1 MLSVETPFCRTLP
14 ILDYPKQRGAD
25 KTFYIGSKIMLTHCP
40 VSVPTCPPI
49 QLLLTLPDPTHTS
62 ELPVKLLQTNVEVQ
76 KQKFEVKL
84 KVALRSEN
92 D

>member
-1 MLSVETPFCRTLP
+1 MLPVETPFCRTLP
-14 ILDYPKQRGAD
+14 ILDYPKQRRAD

-40 VSVPTCPPI
+40 VPVPPI

>member
-1 MLSVETPFCRTLP
+1 MLPVETPFCRTLP

-40 VSVPTCPPI
+40 VPVPPI
-49 QLLLTLPDPTHTS
+49 QLLLTLPDPTRNF
-62 ELPVKLLQTNVEVQ
+62 ELPVKLLQTNDNVQ